1 MQKLGNI
8 VTTAKKNNYSE
19 IFNVVNSIDKCIT
32 DLPIL
37 VVGWKLMKSL
47 FPDANILNK
56 EYNGVKWTFTKT
68 ERRCEYEEDIIE
80 FYNYS
85 ILESMKNINY
95 IYVNPLTFT
104 LTKIKKM
111 INFFKSPQ
119 EKILFLTRDSRFL
132 FIYSKEYKTVFG
144 VSLST
149 IEYIGISKKKIL
161 KLIKNGEL
169 IKNLDFIDNDIR
181 RIIGVKT
188 HYILPMYSYF
198 K

>member
-80 FYNYS
+80 FYNYLVS
-85 ILESMKNINY
+85 EYVEQYKGFRRIKECYVNNY
-95 IYVNPLTFT
+95 IRKV
-104 LTKIKKM
+104 
-111 INFFKSPQ
+111 
-119 EKILFLTRDSRFL
+119 
-132 FIYSKEYKTVFG
+132 
-144 VSLST
+144 
-149 IEYIGISKKKIL
+149 
-161 KLIKNGEL
+161 
-169 IKNLDFIDNDIR
+169 
-181 RIIGVKT
+181 
-188 HYILPMYSYF
+188 
-198 K
+198 

>member
-85 ILESMKNINY
+85 ILESMKSINY

-111 INFFKSPQ
+111 INFFKSSQ

-132 FIYSKEYKTVFG
+132 FVYSKEYKTVFG

-149 IEYIGISKKKIL
+149 IEYMGISKKKIL

-169 IKNLDFIDNDIR
+169 IKNLDFIDSDIR
-181 RIIGVKT
+181 RKIGVKT

>member
-37 VVGWKLMKSL
+37 VVGWKLMTSL

-80 FYNYS
+80 FSVSPGNPT
-85 ILESMKNINY
+85 ITSMPKNTFGPPGTSVFSL
-95 IYVNPLTFT
+95 IYW
-104 LTKIKKM
+104 I
-111 INFFKSPQ
+111 
-119 EKILFLTRDSRFL
+119 
-132 FIYSKEYKTVFG
+132 
-144 VSLST
+144 
-149 IEYIGISKKKIL
+149 
-161 KLIKNGEL
+161 
-169 IKNLDFIDNDIR
+169 
-181 RIIGVKT
+181 
-188 HYILPMYSYF
+188 
-198 K
+198 